1 MKDVYNKLV
10 RDNIPEIIVAQ
21 GDIPVTKTLN
31 DAEYFQ
37 ALNLKLQEEVAE
49 YFAGFCIE
57 EIADVLEVI
66 HAIIEH
72 KGISFDEIEQIRKN
86 KKDERGSFYKRINL
100 IEVKRK
106 KWFVWT

>member
-10 RDNIPEIIVAQ
+10 RDKIPEIIVAQ

-31 DAEYFQ
+31 DVEYFQ

-49 YFAGFCIE
+49 YLDGFCIE

-66 HAIIEH
+66 HAIIKY
-72 KGISFDEIEQIRKN
+72 KGISFDEIEQVRKKKNNERGGFN
-86 KKDERGSFYKRINL
+86 KKISL
-100 IEVKRK
+100 IEVERLK
-106 KWFVWT
+106 